1 MTTKA
6 LRATVSL
13 AGIEVEAFQLPSGE
27 YAMSQTQVAE
37 IVEMNKMSMSRFLT
51 KKETQ
56 ALLGE
61 GFRCNKLSI
70 EGNNKPIN
78 AVPIDVALMFWGE
91 QADNGNSKALAI
103 ILACAKETLERRF
116 DRVFNV
122 SKSEQQYEQ
131 QTANWL
137 EKWLPVRQYLAEQH
151 AGFCRA
157 CHDYGFPPA
166 KTHDRLA
173 IAACGMPAKEL
184 KKLEKVCGDKNIGL
198 NHIEDIGILKRF
210 ARVKY
215 FFSSFKKG
223 DIENRIARA
232 LEKVRKEE
240 KTLKVT
246 SNN

>member
-6 LRATVSL
+6 VRATVSI
-13 AGIEVEAFQLPSGE
+13 AGISVEVFRMPSGE
-27 YAMSQTQVAE
+27 YVMSQTQVAE
-37 IVEMNKMSMSRFLT
+37 TVNKDQIYIRRFLDE
-51 KKETQ
+51 KQLQ
-56 ALLGE
+56 ALPGNGFKLDKITVE
-61 GFRCNKLSI
+61 GSK
-70 EGNNKPIN
+70 KPIN
-78 AVPIDVALMFWGE
+78 AVPTEIVSAFWGKEAGKGNDKALM
-91 QADNGNSKALAI
+91 LVI
-103 ILACAKETLERRF
+103 ACAEEAIQRRCDNAF
-116 DRVFNV
+116 GVT
-122 SKSEQQYEQ
+122 KTEQQYEQ

-198 NHIEDIGILKRF
+198 NHIENIGVLKRF

-223 DIENRIARA
+223 DTENRIARA